1 MNSIKKRKHDVKIFC
16 AVALMAGVVCSPAH
30 GQGTDYPNRPI
41 RMLVG
46 FTAGGGTDSVA
57 RVMSQR
63 FSEVLGQSVVIDN
76 RAGAGGNIAAQI
88 AAKSSADGY
97 TMHLVPSSFAT
108 NPSLYSN
115 AGYDP
120 VRDFITVTTVAT
132 TPYVIEVNNALP
144 AKTVR
149 EFIAYAKSKP
159 GQLNYASGGTG
170 TPSHLAMELF
180 KTMAGIDLVHVPYK
194 GGGLALT
201 DLIAGHVAIY
211 VDPII
216 LAMQFVQ
223 SGKTRALAVTTPRRA
238 EVLPNVPTAAEAGL
252 PGYDVTGWYGIV
264 VPATTPKPVV
274 DKIQTATRRVLDTP
288 EVRERFK
295 TFGLD
300 PAASTPDEFSRFMRA
315 EIVKW
320 SKVIKD
326 SGAKVD

>member
-1 MNSIKKRKHDVKIFC
+1 
-16 AVALMAGVVCSPAH
+16 
-30 GQGTDYPNRPI
+30 
-41 RMLVG
+41 MLVG
-46 FTAGGGTDSVA
+46 FAAGGGTDSVA

-63 FSEVLGQSVVIDN
+63 YFEVLKQSVVIDN

-88 AAKSSADGY
+88 AAKANPDGY
-97 TMHLVPSSFAT
+97 TIHLIPSSFAT

-120 VRDFITVTTVAT
+120 VADFAAVTIVAT
-132 TPYVIEVNNALP
+132 TPYVIEVNNTLP
-144 AKTVR
+144 AKTVKD
-149 EFIAYAKSKP
+149 FIAYAKSRP

-201 DLIAGHVAIY
+201 DLIAGHVSIY

-216 LAMQFVQ
+216 TAMQFVQ

-238 EVLPNVPTAAEAGL
+238 SVLPDVPTAAEAGL

-264 VPATTPKPVV
+264 VPKATPKPIL
-274 DKIQTATRRVLDTP
+274 DRIQAATRQVLDTP
-288 EVRERFK
+288 EVKERFK
-295 TFGLD
+295 AFGLD
-300 PAASTPDEFSRFMRA
+300 PVASSPDEFTRFMRA

>member
-1 MNSIKKRKHDVKIFC
+1 
-16 AVALMAGVVCSPAH
+16 
-30 GQGTDYPNRPI
+30 
-41 RMLVG
+41 MLVG
-46 FTAGGGTDSVA
+46 FAAGGGTDSVA

-63 FSEVLGQSVVIDN
+63 YFEVLKQSVVIDN

-88 AAKSSADGY
+88 AAKANPDGY
-97 TMHLVPSSFAT
+97 TIHLIPSSFAT

-120 VRDFITVTTVAT
+120 VRDFAAVTLVAT
-132 TPYVIEVNNALP
+132 TPYVIEVNNTLP
-144 AKTVR
+144 AKTVKD
-149 EFIAYAKSKP
+149 FIAYAKSRP
-159 GQLNYASGGTG
+159 GRLNYASGGTG

-201 DLIAGHVAIY
+201 DLIAGHVSIY

-216 LAMQFVQ
+216 TAMQFVQ

-238 EVLPNVPTAAEAGL
+238 SVLPDVPTAAEAGL

-264 VPATTPKPVV
+264 VPKATPKPIL
-274 DKIQTATRRVLDTP
+274 DRIQAATRQVLDTP
-288 EVRERFK
+288 EVKERFK

-300 PAASTPDEFSRFMRA
+300 PVASSPDEFTRFMRA

>member
-1 MNSIKKRKHDVKIFC
+1 
-16 AVALMAGVVCSPAH
+16 
-30 GQGTDYPNRPI
+30 
-41 RMLVG
+41 MLVG
-46 FTAGGGTDSVA
+46 FAAGGGTDSVA

-63 FSEVLGQSVVIDN
+63 YFEVLKQSVVIDN

-88 AAKSSADGY
+88 AAKANPDGY
-97 TMHLVPSSFAT
+97 TIHLIPSSFAT

-120 VRDFITVTTVAT
+120 VADFAAVTIVAT
-132 TPYVIEVNNALP
+132 TPYVIEVNNTLP
-144 AKTVR
+144 AKTVKD
-149 EFIAYAKSKP
+149 FIAYAKSRP

-201 DLIAGHVAIY
+201 DLIAGHVSIY

-216 LAMQFVQ
+216 TAMQFVQ

-238 EVLPNVPTAAEAGL
+238 SVLPDVPTAAEAGL

-264 VPATTPKPVV
+264 VPKATPKPIL
-274 DKIQTATRRVLDTP
+274 DRIQAATRQVLDTP
-288 EVRERFK
+288 EVKERFK

-300 PAASTPDEFSRFMRA
+300 PVASSPDEFTRFMRA

-320 SKVIKD
+320 SKVIK
-326 SGAKVD
+326 SAGIKPE

>member
-1 MNSIKKRKHDVKIFC
+1 
-16 AVALMAGVVCSPAH
+16 
-30 GQGTDYPNRPI
+30 
-41 RMLVG
+41 MLVG
-46 FTAGGGTDSVA
+46 FAAGGGTDSVA

-63 FSEVLGQSVVIDN
+63 YFEVLKQSVVIDN

-88 AAKSSADGY
+88 AAKANPDGY
-97 TMHLVPSSFAT
+97 TIHLIPSSFAT

-120 VRDFITVTTVAT
+120 VADFAAVTIVAT
-132 TPYVIEVNNALP
+132 TPYVIEVNNTLP
-144 AKTVR
+144 AKTVKD
-149 EFIAYAKSKP
+149 FIAYAKSRP
-159 GQLNYASGGTG
+159 GQLNSASGGTG

-201 DLIAGHVAIY
+201 DLIAGHVSIY

-216 LAMQFVQ
+216 TAMQFVQ

-238 EVLPNVPTAAEAGL
+238 SVLPDVPTAAEAGL

-264 VPATTPKPVV
+264 VPKATPKPIL
-274 DKIQTATRRVLDTP
+274 DRIQAATRQVLDTP
-288 EVRERFK
+288 EVKERFK

-300 PAASTPDEFSRFMRA
+300 PVASSPDEFTRFMRA

>member
-1 MNSIKKRKHDVKIFC
+1 
-16 AVALMAGVVCSPAH
+16 
-30 GQGTDYPNRPI
+30 
-41 RMLVG
+41 MLVG
-46 FTAGGGTDSVA
+46 FAAGGGTDSVA

-63 FSEVLGQSVVIDN
+63 YFEVLKQSVVIDN

-88 AAKSSADGY
+88 AAKANPDGY
-97 TMHLVPSSFAT
+97 TIHLIPSSFAT

-120 VRDFITVTTVAT
+120 VADFAAVTIVAT
-132 TPYVIEVNNALP
+132 TPYVIEVNNTLP
-144 AKTVR
+144 AKTVKD
-149 EFIAYAKSKP
+149 FIAYAKCRP

-201 DLIAGHVAIY
+201 DLIAGHVSIY

-216 LAMQFVQ
+216 TAMQFVQ

-238 EVLPNVPTAAEAGL
+238 SVLPDVPTAAEAGL

-264 VPATTPKPVV
+264 VPKATPKPIL
-274 DKIQTATRRVLDTP
+274 DRIQAATRQVLDTP
-288 EVRERFK
+288 EVKERFK

-300 PAASTPDEFSRFMRA
+300 PVASSPDEFTRFMRA

>member
-1 MNSIKKRKHDVKIFC
+1 MKSIRVIASLALLVCNS
-16 AVALMAGVVCSPAH
+16 AV
-30 GQGTDYPNRPI
+30 GQITEYPNRPI

-46 FTAGGGTDSVA
+46 FAAGGGTDSVA

-63 FSEVLGQSVVIDN
+63 FSEALKQSVVIDN

-88 AAKSSADGY
+88 AAKASPDGY

-120 VRDFITVTTVAT
+120 VREFVVVTIVAT
-132 TPYVIEVNNALP
+132 TPYVIEVNNTFP
-144 AKTVR
+144 AKTVKD
-149 EFIAYAKSKP
+149 FIAFAKSRP

-180 KTMAGIDLVHVPYK
+180 KTMAGIDLVHIPYK

-201 DLIAGHVAIY
+201 DLIAGHVSIY

-216 LAMQFVQ
+216 TAMQFVQ

-238 EVLPNVPTAAEAGL
+238 DVLPGVPTAAEAGL

-264 VPATTPKPVV
+264 VPKSTPESILKKIHAATK
-274 DKIQTATRRVLDTP
+274 QVLDSSD
-288 EVRERFK
+288 VKERFK
-295 TFGLD
+295 TLGLD
-300 PAASTPDEFSRFMRA
+300 PVASTPEEFTRFMRA
-315 EIVKW
+315 EITKW
-320 SKVIKD
+320 SKVIRD

>member
-1 MNSIKKRKHDVKIFC
+1 
-16 AVALMAGVVCSPAH
+16 
-30 GQGTDYPNRPI
+30 
-41 RMLVG
+41 MLVG
-46 FTAGGGTDSVA
+46 FAAGGGTDSVA

-63 FSEVLGQSVVIDN
+63 YFEVLKQSVVIDN

-88 AAKSSADGY
+88 AAKANPDGY
-97 TMHLVPSSFAT
+97 TIHLIPSSFAT
-108 NPSLYSN
+108 TPSLYSN

-120 VRDFITVTTVAT
+120 VADFAAVTIVAT
-132 TPYVIEVNNALP
+132 TPYVIEVNNTLP
-144 AKTVR
+144 AKTVKD
-149 EFIAYAKSKP
+149 FIAYAKSRP

-201 DLIAGHVAIY
+201 DLIAGHVSIY

-216 LAMQFVQ
+216 TAMQFVQ

-238 EVLPNVPTAAEAGL
+238 SVLPDVPTAAEAGL

-264 VPATTPKPVV
+264 VPKATPKPIL
-274 DKIQTATRRVLDTP
+274 DRIQAATRQVLDTP
-288 EVRERFK
+288 EVKERFK

-300 PAASTPDEFSRFMRA
+300 PVASSPDEFTRFMRA

>member
-1 MNSIKKRKHDVKIFC
+1 
-16 AVALMAGVVCSPAH
+16 
-30 GQGTDYPNRPI
+30 
-41 RMLVG
+41 MLVG
-46 FTAGGGTDSVA
+46 FAAGGGTDSVA

-63 FSEVLGQSVVIDN
+63 YFEVLKQSVVIDN

-88 AAKSSADGY
+88 AAKANPDGY
-97 TMHLVPSSFAT
+97 TIHLIPSSFAT

-120 VRDFITVTTVAT
+120 VRDFAAVTLVAT
-132 TPYVIEVNNALP
+132 TPYVIEVNNTLP
-144 AKTVR
+144 AKTVKD
-149 EFIAYAKSKP
+149 FIAYAKSRP

-201 DLIAGHVAIY
+201 DLIAGHVSIY

-216 LAMQFVQ
+216 TAMQFVQ

-238 EVLPNVPTAAEAGL
+238 SVLPDVPTAAEAGL

-264 VPATTPKPVV
+264 VPKATPKPIL
-274 DKIQTATRRVLDTP
+274 DRIQAATRQVLDTP
-288 EVRERFK
+288 EVKERFK

-300 PAASTPDEFSRFMRA
+300 PVASSPDEFTRFMRA

>member
-1 MNSIKKRKHDVKIFC
+1 
-16 AVALMAGVVCSPAH
+16 
-30 GQGTDYPNRPI
+30 
-41 RMLVG
+41 MLVG
-46 FTAGGGTDSVA
+46 FAAGGGTDSVA

-63 FSEVLGQSVVIDN
+63 YFEVLKQSVVIDN

-88 AAKSSADGY
+88 AAKANPDGY
-97 TMHLVPSSFAT
+97 TIHLIPSSFAT

-120 VRDFITVTTVAT
+120 VADFAAVTIVAT
-132 TPYVIEVNNALP
+132 TPYVIEVNNTLP
-144 AKTVR
+144 AKTVKD
-149 EFIAYAKSKP
+149 FIAYAKSRP

-201 DLIAGHVAIY
+201 DLIAGHVSIY

-216 LAMQFVQ
+216 TAMQFVQ

-238 EVLPNVPTAAEAGL
+238 SVLPDVPTAAEAGL

-264 VPATTPKPVV
+264 VPKATPKPIL
-274 DKIQTATRRVLDTP
+274 DRIQAATRQVLDTP
-288 EVRERFK
+288 EVKERFK

-300 PAASTPDEFSRFMRA
+300 PVASSPDEFTRFMRA

>member
-1 MNSIKKRKHDVKIFC
+1 
-16 AVALMAGVVCSPAH
+16 
-30 GQGTDYPNRPI
+30 
-41 RMLVG
+41 MLVG
-46 FTAGGGTDSVA
+46 FAAGGGTDSVA

-63 FSEVLGQSVVIDN
+63 YFEVLKQSVVIDN

-88 AAKSSADGY
+88 AAKANPDGY
-97 TMHLVPSSFAT
+97 TIHLIPSSFAT

-120 VRDFITVTTVAT
+120 VADFAAVTIVAT
-132 TPYVIEVNNALP
+132 TPYVIEVNNTLP
-144 AKTVR
+144 AKTVKD
-149 EFIAYAKSKP
+149 FIAYAKSRP
-159 GQLNYASGGTG
+159 GRLNYASGGTG

-201 DLIAGHVAIY
+201 DLIAGHVSIY

-216 LAMQFVQ
+216 TAMQFVQ

-238 EVLPNVPTAAEAGL
+238 SVLPDVPTAAEAGL

-264 VPATTPKPVV
+264 VPKATPKPIL
-274 DKIQTATRRVLDTP
+274 DRIQAATRQVLDTP
-288 EVRERFK
+288 EVKERFK

-300 PAASTPDEFSRFMRA
+300 PVASSPDEFTRFMRA